1 MSATLDANL
10 LLFASDEAS
19 PYHEQ
24 ARGFLGELAQ
34 GSSIVY
40 VFWPVVMAYL
50 RIATHA
56 SIFRSPL
63 PPDRAMAN
71 VESLLALRHV
81 QSPGEQDRFWPVFR
95 DTVEPATVRGNLVP
109 DAHLVALMRQN
120 DVSRIY
126 SHDRDFRRF
135 DGIEVIDPLG

>member
-1 MSATLDANL
+1 MSEGYTVPYATCSNPS
-10 LLFASDEAS
+10 SDVHA
-19 PYHEQ
+19 
-24 ARGFLGELAQ
+24 A
-34 GSSIVY
+34 IVY

-71 VESLLALRHV
+71 VESLLALHHV
-81 QSPGEQDRFWPVFR
+81 QSPGEQDRFWPAFR
-95 DTVEPATVRGNLVP
+95 ETAEPATVRGNLVP

-120 DVSRIY
+120 DVSTIY

>member
-10 LLFASDEAS
+10 LLFASDESS
-19 PYHEQ
+19 PLHEG
-24 ARGFLGELAQ
+24 ARGFLDEVARGPA
-34 GSSIVY
+34 IVY
-40 VFWPVVMAYL
+40 VFWPVLMAYL

-71 VESLLALRHV
+71 VESLLALPHV

-95 DTVEPATVRGNLVP
+95 ETAEPATVRGNLVP

-120 DVSRIY
+120 DVSTIY

-135 DGIEVIDPLG
+135 DGIEVIDPLD

>member
-10 LLFASDEAS
+10 LLFASDESS
-19 PYHEQ
+19 PFHER
-24 ARGFLGELAQ
+24 ARGFLDDVAQ
-34 GSSIVY
+34 GPSIVY

-71 VESLLALRHV
+71 VESLLGLRHV

-95 DTVEPATVRGNLVP
+95 DTAEPASVRGNLVP

-120 DVSRIY
+120 DVSTIY

-135 DGIEVIDPLG
+135 DGIEVIDPVD

>member
-1 MSATLDANL
+1 MSAALDANL

-19 PYHEQ
+19 PFHER
-24 ARGFLGELAQ
+24 ARGFLDELAR
-34 GSSIVY
+34 GPSIVY

-63 PPDRAMAN
+63 PPDLAMAN
-71 VESLLALRHV
+71 VESLLARRHV
-81 QSPGEQDRFWPVFR
+81 QSPGEQDRFWSVFR
-95 DTVEPATVRGNLVP
+95 DAAGPASVRGNLVP

-120 DVSRIY
+120 DVSTIY
-126 SHDRDFRRF
+126 SHDRDLRRF
-135 DGIEVIDPLG
+135 DGIEVVDPLG